1 MNATTLPI
9 LDLARYADPADKAAF
24 LADLR
29 HAARDI
35 GFFYL
40 INHGVDDALQYE
52 VQRQSQRFFALDEA
66 QKQQVAMIH
75 SPHFRGYNRAASE
88 LTRGQPDWR
97 EQFDIG
103 AERPALT
110 LSDDAPR
117 WQRLQGPN
125 LWPAA
130 LPSLKPVLL
139 HWQQQMTQVG
149 IRLLRAFAVVAEENN
164 ISRAAQRLFISQPP
178 LTRHIRHLEAQLGV
192 TLFQRHSKGLILT
205 DAGREVLEMIQP
217 LLALQERTLAAL
229 SELAAHSPQALRLGV
244 TTAFEQ
250 GIFAAVE
257 ATLSEHTRALH
268 ITRHASP
275 ALAQQVRK
283 GKLDA
288 ALVALPLNTEG
299 LHLHPLPYHEPLIAA
314 LPASWPEA
322 ARPGLTLSALNHR
335 PLFWFKRERNP
346 GFFDYTRRIFDRAG
360 YAPTYV
366 EEPAEHDVLL
376 ARIARGEGM
385 ILLPA
390 SFCRDSAS
398 GGGVLPGG

>member
-1 MNATTLPI
+1 MTTSRLHS
-9 LDLARYADPADKAAF
+9 LD
-24 LADLR
+24 
-29 HAARDI
+29 
-35 GFFYL
+35 
-40 INHGVDDALQYE
+40 
-52 VQRQSQRFFALDEA
+52 
-66 QKQQVAMIH
+66 
-75 SPHFRGYNRAASE
+75 
-88 LTRGQPDWR
+88 
-97 EQFDIG
+97 
-103 AERPALT
+103 
-110 LSDDAPR
+110 
-117 WQRLQGPN
+117 
-125 LWPAA
+125 
-130 LPSLKPVLL
+130 
-139 HWQQQMTQVG
+139 

-205 DAGREVLEMIQP
+205 DAGREVLEMIRP
-217 LLALQERTLAAL
+217 LLVLQERTLAAL
-229 SELAAHSPQALRLGV
+229 SQLSAHSPQPLRLGL

-257 ATLSEHTRALH
+257 SALSDHTRTLH

-299 LHLHPLPYHEPLIAA
+299 LHLHPLPYQEPLIAA
-314 LPASWPEA
+314 LPASWLEA
-322 ARPGLTLSALNHR
+322 ATPALTLRALNHR
-335 PLFWFKRERNP
+335 PLFWFRRERNP
-346 GFFDYTRRIFDRAG
+346 DFFDYTRRIFDRAG
-360 YAPTYV
+360 YTPAYV

-390 SFCRDSAS
+390 SFSAIQRQGVVFCPVAEGDSMPLS
-398 GGGVLPGG
+398 LGVVYAPHQAESVQQWLPLLDDHLTTG

>member
-1 MNATTLPI
+1 MTTSRLHS
-9 LDLARYADPADKAAF
+9 LD
-24 LADLR
+24 
-29 HAARDI
+29 
-35 GFFYL
+35 
-40 INHGVDDALQYE
+40 
-52 VQRQSQRFFALDEA
+52 
-66 QKQQVAMIH
+66 
-75 SPHFRGYNRAASE
+75 
-88 LTRGQPDWR
+88 
-97 EQFDIG
+97 
-103 AERPALT
+103 
-110 LSDDAPR
+110 
-117 WQRLQGPN
+117 
-125 LWPAA
+125 
-130 LPSLKPVLL
+130 
-139 HWQQQMTQVG
+139 

-205 DAGREVLEMIQP
+205 DAGREVLEIIRPM
-217 LLALQERTLAAL
+217 LALQARTLAAL
-229 SELAAHSPQALRLGV
+229 SELSVHSPQPLRLGL

-257 ATLSEHTRALH
+257 SALSKHTRTLH

-299 LHLHPLPYHEPLIAA
+299 LHLHPLPYQEPLIAA
-314 LPASWPEA
+314 LPVSWPEA
-322 ARPGLTLSALNHR
+322 ARPALTLRALNHR

-346 GFFDYTRRIFDRAG
+346 DFFDYTRRIFDRAG
-360 YAPTYV
+360 YTPAYV

-390 SFCRDSAS
+390 SFSAIQRQ
-398 GGGVLPGG
+398 GVVFCPVAEGDNMPLSLGVVYAPHQAESVQQWLPLLDDHLTTR

>member
-1 MNATTLPI
+1 MTTSRLHS
-9 LDLARYADPADKAAF
+9 LD
-24 LADLR
+24 
-29 HAARDI
+29 
-35 GFFYL
+35 
-40 INHGVDDALQYE
+40 
-52 VQRQSQRFFALDEA
+52 
-66 QKQQVAMIH
+66 
-75 SPHFRGYNRAASE
+75 
-88 LTRGQPDWR
+88 
-97 EQFDIG
+97 
-103 AERPALT
+103 
-110 LSDDAPR
+110 
-117 WQRLQGPN
+117 
-125 LWPAA
+125 
-130 LPSLKPVLL
+130 
-139 HWQQQMTQVG
+139 

-178 LTRHIRHLEAQLGV
+178 LTRHIRHLEAQQGV

-205 DAGREVLEMIQP
+205 DAGREVLEMIRP
-217 LLALQERTLAAL
+217 LLVLQERTLAAL
-229 SELAAHSPQALRLGV
+229 SQLSAHSPQPLRLGL

-257 ATLSEHTRALH
+257 SALSDHTRTLH

-299 LHLHPLPYHEPLIAA
+299 LHLHPLPYQEPLIAA
-314 LPASWPEA
+314 LPVSWPEA
-322 ARPGLTLSALNHR
+322 ARPALTLRALNHR

-346 GFFDYTRRIFDRAG
+346 DFFDYTRRIFDRAG
-360 YAPTYV
+360 YTPAYV

-390 SFCRDSAS
+390 SFSAIQRQGVVFCPVAEGDSMPLS
-398 GGGVLPGG
+398 LGVVYAPHQAESVQQWLPLLDDHLTTR

>member
-1 MNATTLPI
+1 MTTSRLHS
-9 LDLARYADPADKAAF
+9 LD
-24 LADLR
+24 
-29 HAARDI
+29 
-35 GFFYL
+35 
-40 INHGVDDALQYE
+40 
-52 VQRQSQRFFALDEA
+52 
-66 QKQQVAMIH
+66 
-75 SPHFRGYNRAASE
+75 
-88 LTRGQPDWR
+88 
-97 EQFDIG
+97 
-103 AERPALT
+103 
-110 LSDDAPR
+110 
-117 WQRLQGPN
+117 
-125 LWPAA
+125 
-130 LPSLKPVLL
+130 
-139 HWQQQMTQVG
+139 

-205 DAGREVLEMIQP
+205 DAGREVLEMIRP
-217 LLALQERTLAAL
+217 LLVLQERTLAAL
-229 SELAAHSPQALRLGV
+229 SQLSAHSPQPLRLGL

-257 ATLSEHTRALH
+257 SALSDHTRTLH

-299 LHLHPLPYHEPLIAA
+299 LHLHPLPYQEPLIAG
-314 LPASWPEA
+314 LPASWLEA
-322 ARPGLTLSALNHR
+322 ATPALTLRALNHR

-346 GFFDYTRRIFDRAG
+346 DFFDYTRRIFDRAG
-360 YAPTYV
+360 YTPAYV

-390 SFCRDSAS
+390 SFSAIQRQGVVFCPVAEGDSMPLS
-398 GGGVLPGG
+398 LGVVYAPHQAESVQQWLPLLDDHLTTR

>member
-1 MNATTLPI
+1 MTTSRLHS
-9 LDLARYADPADKAAF
+9 LD
-24 LADLR
+24 
-29 HAARDI
+29 
-35 GFFYL
+35 
-40 INHGVDDALQYE
+40 
-52 VQRQSQRFFALDEA
+52 
-66 QKQQVAMIH
+66 
-75 SPHFRGYNRAASE
+75 
-88 LTRGQPDWR
+88 
-97 EQFDIG
+97 
-103 AERPALT
+103 
-110 LSDDAPR
+110 
-117 WQRLQGPN
+117 
-125 LWPAA
+125 
-130 LPSLKPVLL
+130 
-139 HWQQQMTQVG
+139 

-205 DAGREVLEMIQP
+205 DAGREVLEIIRPM
-217 LLALQERTLAAL
+217 LALQARTLAAL
-229 SELAAHSPQALRLGV
+229 SELSAHSPQPLRLGL

-257 ATLSEHTRALH
+257 SALSDHTRTLH

-275 ALAQQVRK
+275 TLAQQVRK

-299 LHLHPLPYHEPLIAA
+299 LHLHPLPYQEPLIAA

-322 ARPGLTLSALNHR
+322 ATPALTLRALNHR

-346 GFFDYTRRIFDRAG
+346 DFFGYTRRIFDRAG
-360 YAPTYV
+360 YTPAYV

-390 SFCRDSAS
+390 SFSAIQRQGVVFCPVAEGDSLPLS
-398 GGGVLPGG
+398 LGVVYAPHQAESVQQWLPLLDDHLTTG

>member
-1 MNATTLPI
+1 MTTSRLHS
-9 LDLARYADPADKAAF
+9 LD
-24 LADLR
+24 
-29 HAARDI
+29 
-35 GFFYL
+35 
-40 INHGVDDALQYE
+40 
-52 VQRQSQRFFALDEA
+52 
-66 QKQQVAMIH
+66 
-75 SPHFRGYNRAASE
+75 
-88 LTRGQPDWR
+88 
-97 EQFDIG
+97 
-103 AERPALT
+103 
-110 LSDDAPR
+110 
-117 WQRLQGPN
+117 
-125 LWPAA
+125 
-130 LPSLKPVLL
+130 
-139 HWQQQMTQVG
+139 

-205 DAGREVLEMIQP
+205 DAGREVLEMIRP
-217 LLALQERTLAAL
+217 LLVLQERTLAAL
-229 SELAAHSPQALRLGV
+229 SQLSAHSPQPLRLGL

-257 ATLSEHTRALH
+257 SALSDHTRTLH

-299 LHLHPLPYHEPLIAA
+299 LHLHPLPYQEPLIAA
-314 LPASWPEA
+314 LPVSWPEA
-322 ARPGLTLSALNHR
+322 ARPALTLRALNHR

-346 GFFDYTRRIFDRAG
+346 DFFDYTRRIFDRAG
-360 YAPTYV
+360 YTPAYV

-390 SFCRDSAS
+390 SFSAIQRQGVVFCPVAEGDSMPLS
-398 GGGVLPGG
+398 LGVVYAPHHAESVQQWLSLLDDHLTTR

>member
-1 MNATTLPI
+1 MTTSRLHS
-9 LDLARYADPADKAAF
+9 LD
-24 LADLR
+24 
-29 HAARDI
+29 
-35 GFFYL
+35 
-40 INHGVDDALQYE
+40 
-52 VQRQSQRFFALDEA
+52 
-66 QKQQVAMIH
+66 
-75 SPHFRGYNRAASE
+75 
-88 LTRGQPDWR
+88 
-97 EQFDIG
+97 
-103 AERPALT
+103 
-110 LSDDAPR
+110 
-117 WQRLQGPN
+117 
-125 LWPAA
+125 
-130 LPSLKPVLL
+130 
-139 HWQQQMTQVG
+139 

-178 LTRHIRHLEAQLGV
+178 LSRHMRQLEAQLGV

-205 DAGREVLEMIQP
+205 DAGREVLEIIRPM
-217 LLALQERTLAAL
+217 LALQARTLAAL
-229 SELAAHSPQALRLGV
+229 SELSAQSPQPLRLGL

-257 ATLSEHTRALH
+257 SALSKHTRTLH

-322 ARPGLTLSALNHR
+322 ASPALALRALNHR

-346 GFFDYTRRIFDRAG
+346 DFFDYTRRIFDRAG
-360 YAPTYV
+360 YSPAYV

-390 SFCRDSAS
+390 SFSAIQRQGVVFCPVAEGDSMPLS
-398 GGGVLPGG
+398 LGVVYAPHQAESVQQWLPLLDDHLATR

>member
-1 MNATTLPI
+1 MTTSRLHS
-9 LDLARYADPADKAAF
+9 LD
-24 LADLR
+24 
-29 HAARDI
+29 
-35 GFFYL
+35 
-40 INHGVDDALQYE
+40 
-52 VQRQSQRFFALDEA
+52 
-66 QKQQVAMIH
+66 
-75 SPHFRGYNRAASE
+75 
-88 LTRGQPDWR
+88 
-97 EQFDIG
+97 
-103 AERPALT
+103 
-110 LSDDAPR
+110 
-117 WQRLQGPN
+117 
-125 LWPAA
+125 
-130 LPSLKPVLL
+130 
-139 HWQQQMTQVG
+139 

-205 DAGREVLEMIQP
+205 DVGREVLEMIRP
-217 LLALQERTLAAL
+217 LLVLQERTLAAL
-229 SELAAHSPQALRLGV
+229 SQLSAHSPQPLRLGL

-257 ATLSEHTRALH
+257 SALSDHTRALH

-299 LHLHPLPYHEPLIAA
+299 LHLHPLPYQEPLIAA
-314 LPASWPEA
+314 LPVSWPEA
-322 ARPGLTLSALNHR
+322 ARPALTLRALNHR

-346 GFFDYTRRIFDRAG
+346 DFFDYTRRIFDRAG
-360 YAPTYV
+360 YTPAYV

-390 SFCRDSAS
+390 SFSAIQRQGVVFCPVAEGDSMPLS
-398 GGGVLPGG
+398 LGVVYAPHQAESVQQWLPLLDDHLTTR

>member
-1 MNATTLPI
+1 MTTSRLHS
-9 LDLARYADPADKAAF
+9 LD
-24 LADLR
+24 
-29 HAARDI
+29 
-35 GFFYL
+35 
-40 INHGVDDALQYE
+40 
-52 VQRQSQRFFALDEA
+52 
-66 QKQQVAMIH
+66 
-75 SPHFRGYNRAASE
+75 
-88 LTRGQPDWR
+88 
-97 EQFDIG
+97 
-103 AERPALT
+103 
-110 LSDDAPR
+110 
-117 WQRLQGPN
+117 
-125 LWPAA
+125 
-130 LPSLKPVLL
+130 
-139 HWQQQMTQVG
+139 

-178 LTRHIRHLEAQLGV
+178 LSRHMRYLEAQLGV

-205 DAGREVLEMIQP
+205 DAGREVLAIIRPM
-217 LLALQERTLAAL
+217 LALQERTLAAL
-229 SELAAHSPQALRLGV
+229 SELSVHSPPSLRLGV

-257 ATLSEHTRALH
+257 SALSEHTPGLH

-299 LHLHPLPYHEPLIAA
+299 LHLHPLPYQEPLIAA
-314 LPASWPEA
+314 VPASWPEA
-322 ARPGLTLSALNHR
+322 VIPALTLSALNHR

-346 GFFDYTRRIFDRAG
+346 DFFDYTRRIFDRAG
-360 YAPTYV
+360 YTPAYV

-390 SFCRDSAS
+390 SFSAIQRQGVVFCPVAEGDSMPLS
-398 GGGVLPGG
+398 LGVIYAPHQAGAVRQWLSLLDDRLTTRSSHAEYRSTPC

>member
-1 MNATTLPI
+1 MTTSRLHS
-9 LDLARYADPADKAAF
+9 LD
-24 LADLR
+24 
-29 HAARDI
+29 
-35 GFFYL
+35 
-40 INHGVDDALQYE
+40 
-52 VQRQSQRFFALDEA
+52 
-66 QKQQVAMIH
+66 
-75 SPHFRGYNRAASE
+75 
-88 LTRGQPDWR
+88 
-97 EQFDIG
+97 
-103 AERPALT
+103 
-110 LSDDAPR
+110 
-117 WQRLQGPN
+117 
-125 LWPAA
+125 
-130 LPSLKPVLL
+130 
-139 HWQQQMTQVG
+139 

-205 DAGREVLEMIQP
+205 DAGREVLEIIRPM
-217 LLALQERTLAAL
+217 LALQARTLAAL
-229 SELAAHSPQALRLGV
+229 SELSVHSPQPLRLGL

-257 ATLSEHTRALH
+257 SALSDHTRTLH

-299 LHLHPLPYHEPLIAA
+299 LHLHPLPYQEPLIAA

-322 ARPGLTLSALNHR
+322 ARPALTLRALNHR

-346 GFFDYTRRIFDRAG
+346 DFFDYTRRIFDRAG
-360 YAPTYV
+360 YTPAYV

-390 SFCRDSAS
+390 SFSAIQRQGVVFCPVAEGDSMPLS
-398 GGGVLPGG
+398 LGVVYAPHQAESVQQWLSLLDDHLTTR

>member
-1 MNATTLPI
+1 MTTSRLHS
-9 LDLARYADPADKAAF
+9 LD
-24 LADLR
+24 
-29 HAARDI
+29 
-35 GFFYL
+35 
-40 INHGVDDALQYE
+40 
-52 VQRQSQRFFALDEA
+52 
-66 QKQQVAMIH
+66 
-75 SPHFRGYNRAASE
+75 
-88 LTRGQPDWR
+88 
-97 EQFDIG
+97 
-103 AERPALT
+103 
-110 LSDDAPR
+110 
-117 WQRLQGPN
+117 
-125 LWPAA
+125 
-130 LPSLKPVLL
+130 
-139 HWQQQMTQVG
+139 

-178 LTRHIRHLEAQLGV
+178 LTRHIPHLEAQLGV

-205 DAGREVLEMIQP
+205 DAGREVLEMIRP
-217 LLALQERTLAAL
+217 LLVLQERTLAAL
-229 SELAAHSPQALRLGV
+229 SQLSAHSPQPLRLGL

-257 ATLSEHTRALH
+257 SALSDHTRALH

-299 LHLHPLPYHEPLIAA
+299 LHLHPLPYQEPLIAA
-314 LPASWPEA
+314 LPVSWPEA
-322 ARPGLTLSALNHR
+322 ARPALTLRALNHR

-346 GFFDYTRRIFDRAG
+346 DFFDYTRRIFDRAG
-360 YAPTYV
+360 YTPAYV

-390 SFCRDSAS
+390 SFSAIQRQGVVFCPVAEGDSMPLS
-398 GGGVLPGG
+398 LGVVYAPHQAESVQQWLPLLDDHLTTR

>member
-1 MNATTLPI
+1 MTTSRLHS
-9 LDLARYADPADKAAF
+9 LD
-24 LADLR
+24 
-29 HAARDI
+29 
-35 GFFYL
+35 
-40 INHGVDDALQYE
+40 
-52 VQRQSQRFFALDEA
+52 
-66 QKQQVAMIH
+66 
-75 SPHFRGYNRAASE
+75 
-88 LTRGQPDWR
+88 
-97 EQFDIG
+97 
-103 AERPALT
+103 
-110 LSDDAPR
+110 
-117 WQRLQGPN
+117 
-125 LWPAA
+125 
-130 LPSLKPVLL
+130 
-139 HWQQQMTQVG
+139 

-205 DAGREVLEMIQP
+205 DAGREVLEMIRP

-229 SELAAHSPQALRLGV
+229 SQLSAHSPQPLRLGL

-257 ATLSEHTRALH
+257 SALSDHTRTLH

-299 LHLHPLPYHEPLIAA
+299 LHLHPLPYQEPLIAA
-314 LPASWPEA
+314 LPVPWPEA
-322 ARPGLTLSALNHR
+322 ARPALTLRALNHR

-346 GFFDYTRRIFDRAG
+346 DFFDYTRRIFDRAG
-360 YAPTYV
+360 YTPAYV

-390 SFCRDSAS
+390 SFSAIQRQGVVFCPVAEGDSMS
-398 GGGVLPGG
+398 LSLGVVYAPHQAESVQQWLPLLDDHLTTG

>member
-1 MNATTLPI
+1 MTTSRLHS
-9 LDLARYADPADKAAF
+9 LD
-24 LADLR
+24 
-29 HAARDI
+29 
-35 GFFYL
+35 
-40 INHGVDDALQYE
+40 
-52 VQRQSQRFFALDEA
+52 
-66 QKQQVAMIH
+66 
-75 SPHFRGYNRAASE
+75 
-88 LTRGQPDWR
+88 
-97 EQFDIG
+97 
-103 AERPALT
+103 
-110 LSDDAPR
+110 
-117 WQRLQGPN
+117 
-125 LWPAA
+125 
-130 LPSLKPVLL
+130 
-139 HWQQQMTQVG
+139 

-205 DAGREVLEMIQP
+205 DAGREVLEMIRP

-229 SELAAHSPQALRLGV
+229 SQLSAHSPQPLRLGL

-257 ATLSEHTRALH
+257 SALSDHTRTLH

-299 LHLHPLPYHEPLIAA
+299 LHLHPLPYQEPLIAA
-314 LPASWPEA
+314 LPVSWPEA
-322 ARPGLTLSALNHR
+322 ARPALTLRALNHR

-346 GFFDYTRRIFDRAG
+346 DFFDYTRRIFDRAG
-360 YAPTYV
+360 YTPAYV

-390 SFCRDSAS
+390 SFSAIQRQ
-398 GGGVLPGG
+398 GGVFCPVAEGDSMPLSLGVVYAPHQAESVQQWLPLLDDHLTTR

>member
-1 MNATTLPI
+1 MTTSRLHS
-9 LDLARYADPADKAAF
+9 LD
-24 LADLR
+24 
-29 HAARDI
+29 
-35 GFFYL
+35 
-40 INHGVDDALQYE
+40 
-52 VQRQSQRFFALDEA
+52 
-66 QKQQVAMIH
+66 
-75 SPHFRGYNRAASE
+75 
-88 LTRGQPDWR
+88 
-97 EQFDIG
+97 
-103 AERPALT
+103 
-110 LSDDAPR
+110 
-117 WQRLQGPN
+117 
-125 LWPAA
+125 
-130 LPSLKPVLL
+130 
-139 HWQQQMTQVG
+139 

-178 LTRHIRHLEAQLGV
+178 LSRHMRQLEAQLGV

-205 DAGREVLEMIQP
+205 DAGREVLEIIRPM
-217 LLALQERTLAAL
+217 LALQARTLAAL
-229 SELAAHSPQALRLGV
+229 IELSVHSPQPLRLGL

-257 ATLSEHTRALH
+257 SALSKHTRTLH

-299 LHLHPLPYHEPLIAA
+299 LHLHPLPYQEPLIAA

-322 ARPGLTLSALNHR
+322 ASPALTLRALNHR

-346 GFFDYTRRIFDRAG
+346 DFFDYTRRIFDRAG
-360 YAPTYV
+360 YSPAYV

-390 SFCRDSAS
+390 SFSAIQRQGVVFCPVAEGDSMPLS
-398 GGGVLPGG
+398 LGVVYAPHQAESVQQWLPLLDDHLTTR

>member
-1 MNATTLPI
+1 MTTSRLHS
-9 LDLARYADPADKAAF
+9 LD
-24 LADLR
+24 
-29 HAARDI
+29 
-35 GFFYL
+35 
-40 INHGVDDALQYE
+40 
-52 VQRQSQRFFALDEA
+52 
-66 QKQQVAMIH
+66 
-75 SPHFRGYNRAASE
+75 
-88 LTRGQPDWR
+88 
-97 EQFDIG
+97 
-103 AERPALT
+103 
-110 LSDDAPR
+110 
-117 WQRLQGPN
+117 
-125 LWPAA
+125 
-130 LPSLKPVLL
+130 
-139 HWQQQMTQVG
+139 

-178 LTRHIRHLEAQLGV
+178 LSRHMRHLEAQLGV

-205 DAGREVLEMIQP
+205 DAGREVLAIIRPM
-217 LLALQERTLAAL
+217 LALQERTLAAL
-229 SELAAHSPQALRLGV
+229 SELSVHSPPSLRLGV

-257 ATLSEHTRALH
+257 SALSEHTPGLH

-299 LHLHPLPYHEPLIAA
+299 LHLHPLPYQEPLIAA
-314 LPASWPEA
+314 VPASWPEA
-322 ARPGLTLSALNHR
+322 VIPALTLSALNHR

-346 GFFDYTRRIFDRAG
+346 DFFDYTRRIFDRAG
-360 YAPTYV
+360 YTPAYV

-390 SFCRDSAS
+390 SFSAIQRQGVVFCPVAEGDSMPLS
-398 GGGVLPGG
+398 LGVIYAPHQAGAVRQWLSLLDDRLTTRSSHAEYRSTPC

>member
-1 MNATTLPI
+1 MTTSRLHS
-9 LDLARYADPADKAAF
+9 LD
-24 LADLR
+24 
-29 HAARDI
+29 
-35 GFFYL
+35 
-40 INHGVDDALQYE
+40 
-52 VQRQSQRFFALDEA
+52 
-66 QKQQVAMIH
+66 
-75 SPHFRGYNRAASE
+75 
-88 LTRGQPDWR
+88 
-97 EQFDIG
+97 
-103 AERPALT
+103 
-110 LSDDAPR
+110 
-117 WQRLQGPN
+117 
-125 LWPAA
+125 
-130 LPSLKPVLL
+130 
-139 HWQQQMTQVG
+139 

-205 DAGREVLEMIQP
+205 DAGREVLEMIRP

-229 SELAAHSPQALRLGV
+229 SQLSAHSPQPLRLGL

-257 ATLSEHTRALH
+257 SALSDHTRTLH

-299 LHLHPLPYHEPLIAA
+299 LHLHPLPYQEPLIAA

-322 ARPGLTLSALNHR
+322 ATPALTLRALNHR

-346 GFFDYTRRIFDRAG
+346 DFFDYTRRIFDRAG
-360 YAPTYV
+360 YTPAYV

-390 SFCRDSAS
+390 SFSAIQRQGVVFCPVAEGDSMPLS
-398 GGGVLPGG
+398 LGVVYAPHQAESVQQWLPLLDDHLTTR

>member
-1 MNATTLPI
+1 MTTSRLHS
-9 LDLARYADPADKAAF
+9 LD
-24 LADLR
+24 
-29 HAARDI
+29 
-35 GFFYL
+35 
-40 INHGVDDALQYE
+40 
-52 VQRQSQRFFALDEA
+52 
-66 QKQQVAMIH
+66 
-75 SPHFRGYNRAASE
+75 
-88 LTRGQPDWR
+88 
-97 EQFDIG
+97 
-103 AERPALT
+103 
-110 LSDDAPR
+110 
-117 WQRLQGPN
+117 
-125 LWPAA
+125 
-130 LPSLKPVLL
+130 
-139 HWQQQMTQVG
+139 

-205 DAGREVLEMIQP
+205 DAGREVLEMIRP
-217 LLALQERTLAAL
+217 LLVLQERTLAAL
-229 SELAAHSPQALRLGV
+229 SQLSAHSPQPLRLGL

-257 ATLSEHTRALH
+257 SALSDHTRTLH

-299 LHLHPLPYHEPLIAA
+299 LHLHPLPYQEPLIAA

-322 ARPGLTLSALNHR
+322 ATPALTLRALNHR

-346 GFFDYTRRIFDRAG
+346 DFFDYTRRIFDRAG
-360 YAPTYV
+360 YTPAYV

-390 SFCRDSAS
+390 SFSAIQRQ
-398 GGGVLPGG
+398 GVVFCPVAEGDNMPLSLGVVYAPHHAESVQQWLSLLDDHLTTR

>member
-1 MNATTLPI
+1 MTTSRLHS
-9 LDLARYADPADKAAF
+9 LD
-24 LADLR
+24 
-29 HAARDI
+29 
-35 GFFYL
+35 
-40 INHGVDDALQYE
+40 
-52 VQRQSQRFFALDEA
+52 
-66 QKQQVAMIH
+66 
-75 SPHFRGYNRAASE
+75 
-88 LTRGQPDWR
+88 
-97 EQFDIG
+97 
-103 AERPALT
+103 
-110 LSDDAPR
+110 
-117 WQRLQGPN
+117 
-125 LWPAA
+125 
-130 LPSLKPVLL
+130 
-139 HWQQQMTQVG
+139 

-205 DAGREVLEMIQP
+205 DAGREVLEMIRP
-217 LLALQERTLAAL
+217 LLVLQERTLAAL
-229 SELAAHSPQALRLGV
+229 SQLSAHSPQPLRLGL

-257 ATLSEHTRALH
+257 SALSDHTRTLH

-299 LHLHPLPYHEPLIAA
+299 LHLHPLPYQEPLIAA
-314 LPASWPEA
+314 LPVSWPEA
-322 ARPGLTLSALNHR
+322 ARPALTLRALNHR

-346 GFFDYTRRIFDRAG
+346 DFFDYTRRIFDRAG
-360 YAPTYV
+360 YTPAYV

-385 ILLPA
+385 ILLPT
-390 SFCRDSAS
+390 SFSAIQRQGVVFCPVAEGDSMPLS
-398 GGGVLPGG
+398 LGVVYAPHQAESVQQWLPLLDDHLTTR

>member
-1 MNATTLPI
+1 MTTSRLHS
-9 LDLARYADPADKAAF
+9 LD
-24 LADLR
+24 
-29 HAARDI
+29 
-35 GFFYL
+35 
-40 INHGVDDALQYE
+40 
-52 VQRQSQRFFALDEA
+52 
-66 QKQQVAMIH
+66 
-75 SPHFRGYNRAASE
+75 
-88 LTRGQPDWR
+88 
-97 EQFDIG
+97 
-103 AERPALT
+103 
-110 LSDDAPR
+110 
-117 WQRLQGPN
+117 
-125 LWPAA
+125 
-130 LPSLKPVLL
+130 
-139 HWQQQMTQVG
+139 

-229 SELAAHSPQALRLGV
+229 SELAANSPQALRLGV

-257 ATLSEHTRALH
+257 AALSEHTRALH

-299 LHLHPLPYHEPLIAA
+299 LRLHPLPYHEPLIAA

-366 EEPAEHDVLL
+366 EEPAEHDVL
-376 ARIARGEGM
+376 
-385 ILLPA
+385 PA
-390 SFCRDSAS
+390 SFSAIQRQ
-398 GGGVLPGG
+398 GVAFCPVAEGDAMPLSLGVIYPPYQAESVQQWLSLLDGILATG

>member
-1 MNATTLPI
+1 MTTSRLHS
-9 LDLARYADPADKAAF
+9 LD
-24 LADLR
+24 
-29 HAARDI
+29 
-35 GFFYL
+35 
-40 INHGVDDALQYE
+40 
-52 VQRQSQRFFALDEA
+52 
-66 QKQQVAMIH
+66 
-75 SPHFRGYNRAASE
+75 
-88 LTRGQPDWR
+88 
-97 EQFDIG
+97 
-103 AERPALT
+103 
-110 LSDDAPR
+110 
-117 WQRLQGPN
+117 
-125 LWPAA
+125 
-130 LPSLKPVLL
+130 
-139 HWQQQMTQVG
+139 

-205 DAGREVLEMIQP
+205 DAGREVLEMIRP
-217 LLALQERTLAAL
+217 LLVLQERTLAAL
-229 SELAAHSPQALRLGV
+229 SQLSAHSPQPLRLGL

-257 ATLSEHTRALH
+257 SALSKHTRTLH

-299 LHLHPLPYHEPLIAA
+299 LHLHPLPYQEPLIAA
-314 LPASWPEA
+314 LPVSWPEA
-322 ARPGLTLSALNHR
+322 ASPALTLRALNHR

-346 GFFDYTRRIFDRAG
+346 DFFDYTRRIFDRAG
-360 YAPTYV
+360 YTPAYV

-390 SFCRDSAS
+390 SFSAIQRQGVVFCPVAEGDSMPLS
-398 GGGVLPGG
+398 LGVVYAPHQAESVQQWLPLLDDHLTTR

>member
-1 MNATTLPI
+1 MTTSRLHS
-9 LDLARYADPADKAAF
+9 LD
-24 LADLR
+24 
-29 HAARDI
+29 
-35 GFFYL
+35 
-40 INHGVDDALQYE
+40 
-52 VQRQSQRFFALDEA
+52 
-66 QKQQVAMIH
+66 
-75 SPHFRGYNRAASE
+75 
-88 LTRGQPDWR
+88 
-97 EQFDIG
+97 
-103 AERPALT
+103 
-110 LSDDAPR
+110 
-117 WQRLQGPN
+117 
-125 LWPAA
+125 
-130 LPSLKPVLL
+130 
-139 HWQQQMTQVG
+139 

-205 DAGREVLEMIQP
+205 DAGREVLEIIRPM
-217 LLALQERTLAAL
+217 LALQARTLAAL
-229 SELAAHSPQALRLGV
+229 SELSVHSPQPLRLGL

-257 ATLSEHTRALH
+257 SALSDHTRTLH

-299 LHLHPLPYHEPLIAA
+299 LHLHPLPYQEPLIAA
-314 LPASWPEA
+314 LPVSWPEA
-322 ARPGLTLSALNHR
+322 ARPALTLRALNHR

-346 GFFDYTRRIFDRAG
+346 DFFDYTRRIFDRAG
-360 YAPTYV
+360 YTPAYV

-390 SFCRDSAS
+390 SFSAIQRQGVVFCPVAEGDSMPLS
-398 GGGVLPGG
+398 LGVVYAPHQAESVQQWLSLLDDHLTTR

>member
-1 MNATTLPI
+1 MTTSRLHS
-9 LDLARYADPADKAAF
+9 LD
-24 LADLR
+24 
-29 HAARDI
+29 
-35 GFFYL
+35 
-40 INHGVDDALQYE
+40 
-52 VQRQSQRFFALDEA
+52 
-66 QKQQVAMIH
+66 
-75 SPHFRGYNRAASE
+75 
-88 LTRGQPDWR
+88 
-97 EQFDIG
+97 
-103 AERPALT
+103 
-110 LSDDAPR
+110 
-117 WQRLQGPN
+117 
-125 LWPAA
+125 
-130 LPSLKPVLL
+130 
-139 HWQQQMTQVG
+139 

-205 DAGREVLEMIQP
+205 DAGREVLEIIRPM
-217 LLALQERTLAAL
+217 LALQARTLAAL
-229 SELAAHSPQALRLGV
+229 SELSVHSPQPLRLGL

-257 ATLSEHTRALH
+257 SALSDHTRTLH
-268 ITRHASP
+268 ITRRASP

-299 LHLHPLPYHEPLIAA
+299 LHLHPLPYQEPLIAA

-322 ARPGLTLSALNHR
+322 ASPALTLRALNHR

-346 GFFDYTRRIFDRAG
+346 DFFDYTRRIFDRAG
-360 YAPTYV
+360 YTPAYV

-390 SFCRDSAS
+390 SFSAIQRQGVVFCPVAEGDSMPLS
-398 GGGVLPGG
+398 LGVVYAPHQAESVQQWLPLLDDHLTTG

>member
-1 MNATTLPI
+1 MTTSRLHS
-9 LDLARYADPADKAAF
+9 LD
-24 LADLR
+24 
-29 HAARDI
+29 
-35 GFFYL
+35 
-40 INHGVDDALQYE
+40 
-52 VQRQSQRFFALDEA
+52 
-66 QKQQVAMIH
+66 
-75 SPHFRGYNRAASE
+75 
-88 LTRGQPDWR
+88 
-97 EQFDIG
+97 
-103 AERPALT
+103 
-110 LSDDAPR
+110 
-117 WQRLQGPN
+117 
-125 LWPAA
+125 
-130 LPSLKPVLL
+130 
-139 HWQQQMTQVG
+139 

-205 DAGREVLEMIQP
+205 DAGREVLEMIRP
-217 LLALQERTLAAL
+217 LLVLQERTLAAL
-229 SELAAHSPQALRLGV
+229 SQLSAHSPQPLRLGL

-257 ATLSEHTRALH
+257 SALSDHTRALH

-299 LHLHPLPYHEPLIAA
+299 LHLHLLPYQEPLIAA
-314 LPASWPEA
+314 LPVSWPEA
-322 ARPGLTLSALNHR
+322 ARPALTLRALNHR

-346 GFFDYTRRIFDRAG
+346 DFFDYTRRIFDRAG
-360 YAPTYV
+360 YTPAYV

-390 SFCRDSAS
+390 SFSAIQRQGVVFCPVAEGDSMPLS
-398 GGGVLPGG
+398 LGVVYAPHQAESVQQWLPLLDDHLTTG

>member
-1 MNATTLPI
+1 MTTSRLHS
-9 LDLARYADPADKAAF
+9 LD
-24 LADLR
+24 
-29 HAARDI
+29 
-35 GFFYL
+35 
-40 INHGVDDALQYE
+40 
-52 VQRQSQRFFALDEA
+52 
-66 QKQQVAMIH
+66 
-75 SPHFRGYNRAASE
+75 
-88 LTRGQPDWR
+88 
-97 EQFDIG
+97 
-103 AERPALT
+103 
-110 LSDDAPR
+110 
-117 WQRLQGPN
+117 
-125 LWPAA
+125 
-130 LPSLKPVLL
+130 
-139 HWQQQMTQVG
+139 

-178 LTRHIRHLEAQLGV
+178 LSRHMRQLEAQLGV

-205 DAGREVLEMIQP
+205 DAGREVLGIIRPM
-217 LLALQERTLAAL
+217 LALQARTLAAL
-229 SELAAHSPQALRLGV
+229 SELSAQSPQPLRLGL

-257 ATLSEHTRALH
+257 SALSKHTRTLH

-322 ARPGLTLSALNHR
+322 ASPALTLRALNHR

-346 GFFDYTRRIFDRAG
+346 DFFDYTRRIFDRAG
-360 YAPTYV
+360 YSPAYV

-390 SFCRDSAS
+390 SFSAIQRQGVVFCPVAEGDSMPLS
-398 GGGVLPGG
+398 LGVVYAPHQAESMQQWLPLLDDHLTTR

>member
-1 MNATTLPI
+1 MTTSRLHS
-9 LDLARYADPADKAAF
+9 LD
-24 LADLR
+24 
-29 HAARDI
+29 
-35 GFFYL
+35 
-40 INHGVDDALQYE
+40 
-52 VQRQSQRFFALDEA
+52 
-66 QKQQVAMIH
+66 
-75 SPHFRGYNRAASE
+75 
-88 LTRGQPDWR
+88 
-97 EQFDIG
+97 
-103 AERPALT
+103 
-110 LSDDAPR
+110 
-117 WQRLQGPN
+117 
-125 LWPAA
+125 
-130 LPSLKPVLL
+130 
-139 HWQQQMTQVG
+139 

-178 LTRHIRHLEAQLGV
+178 LSRHMRQLEAQLGV

-205 DAGREVLEMIQP
+205 DAGREVLEIIRPM
-217 LLALQERTLAAL
+217 LALQARTLAAL
-229 SELAAHSPQALRLGV
+229 SQLSAHSPQPLRLGL

-257 ATLSEHTRALH
+257 SALSKHTRTLH

-299 LHLHPLPYHEPLIAA
+299 LHLHPLPYQEPLIAA

-322 ARPGLTLSALNHR
+322 ASPALTLRALNYR

-346 GFFDYTRRIFDRAG
+346 DFFDYTRRIFDRAG
-360 YAPTYV
+360 YSPAYV

-390 SFCRDSAS
+390 SFSAIQRQGVVFCPVAEGDSMPLS
-398 GGGVLPGG
+398 LGVVYAPHQAESVQQWLPLLDDHLTTR

>member
-1 MNATTLPI
+1 MTTSRLHS
-9 LDLARYADPADKAAF
+9 LD
-24 LADLR
+24 
-29 HAARDI
+29 
-35 GFFYL
+35 
-40 INHGVDDALQYE
+40 
-52 VQRQSQRFFALDEA
+52 
-66 QKQQVAMIH
+66 
-75 SPHFRGYNRAASE
+75 
-88 LTRGQPDWR
+88 
-97 EQFDIG
+97 
-103 AERPALT
+103 
-110 LSDDAPR
+110 
-117 WQRLQGPN
+117 
-125 LWPAA
+125 
-130 LPSLKPVLL
+130 
-139 HWQQQMTQVG
+139 

-205 DAGREVLEMIQP
+205 DAGREVLEIIRPM
-217 LLALQERTLAAL
+217 LALQARTLAAL
-229 SELAAHSPQALRLGV
+229 SELSVHSPQPLRLGL

-257 ATLSEHTRALH
+257 SALSKHTRTLH

-299 LHLHPLPYHEPLIAA
+299 LHLHPLPYQEPLIAA

-322 ARPGLTLSALNHR
+322 ASPALTLRALNHR

-346 GFFDYTRRIFDRAG
+346 DFFDYTRRIFDRAG
-360 YAPTYV
+360 YSPAYV

-390 SFCRDSAS
+390 SFSAIQRQGVVFCPVAEGDSMPLS
-398 GGGVLPGG
+398 LGVVYAPHQAESVQQWLSLLDDHLTTR

>member
-1 MNATTLPI
+1 MTTSRLHS
-9 LDLARYADPADKAAF
+9 LD
-24 LADLR
+24 
-29 HAARDI
+29 
-35 GFFYL
+35 
-40 INHGVDDALQYE
+40 
-52 VQRQSQRFFALDEA
+52 
-66 QKQQVAMIH
+66 
-75 SPHFRGYNRAASE
+75 
-88 LTRGQPDWR
+88 
-97 EQFDIG
+97 
-103 AERPALT
+103 
-110 LSDDAPR
+110 
-117 WQRLQGPN
+117 
-125 LWPAA
+125 
-130 LPSLKPVLL
+130 
-139 HWQQQMTQVG
+139 

-205 DAGREVLEMIQP
+205 DAGREVLEMIRP
-217 LLALQERTLAAL
+217 LLVLQERTLAAL
-229 SELAAHSPQALRLGV
+229 SQLSAHSPQPLRLGL

-257 ATLSEHTRALH
+257 SALSDHTRALH

-299 LHLHPLPYHEPLIAA
+299 LHLHPLPYQEPLIAA
-314 LPASWPEA
+314 LPVSWPEA
-322 ARPGLTLSALNHR
+322 ARPALTLRALNHR

-346 GFFDYTRRIFDRAG
+346 DFFDYTRRIFDRAG
-360 YAPTYV
+360 YTPAYV

-390 SFCRDSAS
+390 SFSAIQRQGVVFCPVAEGDSMPLS
-398 GGGVLPGG
+398 LGVVYAPHQAESVQQWLPLLDDHLTTG